1 MLTDRRRTLALLG
14 CIIVLAL
21 AAAWVDLPGNPGI
34 HIHLGPINIDRD
46 IELRRGLDLQGGL
59 QVLLEA
65 DLPSDETVD
74 P

>member
-1 MLTDRRRTLALLG
+1 MIVLTDRRRTLALLG
-14 CIIVLAL
+14 LIIVLA
-21 AAAWVDLPGNPGI
+21 ATAVWIDLPGNPGI
-34 HIHLGPINIDRD
+34 HIHLGPINLDRD

-65 DLPSDETVD
+65 DLP